1 MDVTTTVNDLKLVA
15 GFVDGDTRTISYPN
29 PRVGLTAADIDAL
42 DTLASG
48 VLIGDKYGAQFS
60 TFKQAY
66 YHRATK
72 TQIDLSGE

>member
-29 PRVGLTAADIDAL
+29 PRGGLSAADIDAL
-42 DTLASG
+42 DTLANG

-66 YHRATK
+66 YHSSTK
-72 TQIDLSGE
+72 TELDLSEE